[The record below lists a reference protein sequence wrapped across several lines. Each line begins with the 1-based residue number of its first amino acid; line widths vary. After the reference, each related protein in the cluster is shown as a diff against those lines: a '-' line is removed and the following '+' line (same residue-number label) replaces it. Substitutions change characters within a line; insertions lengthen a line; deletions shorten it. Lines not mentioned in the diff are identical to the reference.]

1 MVEAVN
7 GLAQFSTINYVK
19 DGEKLSATKKDG
31 IVTIVNEKKET
42 RQMPVDDFLKLE
54 LPNAKDIKLEKSP
67 EKDVVE
73 IGAKTE
79 AKPNAP
85 VEQSE
90 NSQPIAKAETKES
103 KEVSKPTDEA
113 PKSNKPEVGKKLNV
127 EV

>member
-85 VEQSE
+85 VEKSE
-90 NSQPIAKAETKES
+90 NSQPIAKADA

-113 PKSNKPEVGKKLNV
+113 TQSNKPEVGKKLNV